1 MIGYAT
7 DFQLEKMFT
16 RFYPEGGEEGGKKF
30 CAQVRQH
37 NKPVTAAQIQGLFLQ
52 HKDNPEGALTNIEL
66 LWKSLWKL
74 HVYLYISVDQNKFML
89 SFWIVRVIS
98 CYDMYQN
105 ITSIS
110 VF

>member
-37 NKPVTAAQIQGLFLQ
+37 NKPVTAAQIDHHIYMYINFPGGQVYFYLNFLFWPQLQ
-52 HKDNPEGALTNIEL
+52 YN
-66 LWKSLWKL
+66 
-74 HVYLYISVDQNKFML
+74 NK
-89 SFWIVRVIS
+89 
-98 CYDMYQN
+98 
-105 ITSIS
+105 
-110 VF
+110 